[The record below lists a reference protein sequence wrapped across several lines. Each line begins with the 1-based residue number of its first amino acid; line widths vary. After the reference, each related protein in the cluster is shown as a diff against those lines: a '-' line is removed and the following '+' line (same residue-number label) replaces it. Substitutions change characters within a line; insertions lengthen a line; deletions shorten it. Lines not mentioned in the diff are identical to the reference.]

1 MEALLSDYP
10 VVTEIPVAWGEMDA
24 LNHVNNAV
32 YFRYFETARLD
43 FFKHVE
49 LMEEM
54 AITKVGPVLGDTYC
68 KYFRPVTYPDT
79 LMVGSRVTD
88 IQDDRFTMEYAIV
101 SKAQQ
106 KLTTIGTATIV
117 MFDFASNQKALLSL
131 RLTNEIERMNTLKSP
146 CFKQETV
153 ME

>member
-1 MEALLSDYP
+1 MNTLLADYP
-10 VVTEIPVAWGEMDA
+10 VITEIPVAWGEMDA

-54 AITKVGPVLGDTYC
+54 AVTKIGPVLGDTYC

-79 LMVGSRVTD
+79 LLIGSKVTEV
-88 IQDDRFTMEYAIV
+88 QDDRFTMEYSIV
-101 SKAQQ
+101 SSKQQ
-106 KLTTIGTATIV
+106 KVTTVGSATIV
-117 MFDFASNQKALLSL
+117 MFDFASNQKALLSI
-131 RLTNEIERMNTLKSP
+131 RLHSAIQEMNGLVT
-146 CFKQETV
+146 Q
-153 ME
+153 

>member
-79 LMVGSRVTD
+79 LMIGFGGSL
-88 IQDDRFTMEYAIV
+88 IF
-101 SKAQQ
+101 AQQ
-106 KLTTIGTATIV
+106 GAGTRHRST
-117 MFDFASNQKALLSL
+117 AL
-131 RLTNEIERMNTLKSP
+131 NTLGGLGRRDSG
-146 CFKQETV
+146 CGRCGFGTGQYL
-153 ME
+153 

>member
-1 MEALLSDYP
+1 MEALLAEYP

-54 AITKVGPVLGDTYC
+54 AVTKVGPVLGDTYC
-68 KYFRPVTYPDT
+68 KYRLPVTYPDT
-79 LMVGSRVTD
+79 LLVGSKVTD
-88 IQDDRFTMEYAIV
+88 VQEDRFTMEYTIV
-101 SKAQQ
+101 SKKQG
-106 KLTTIGTATIV
+106 KITTTGSATIV
-117 MFDFASNQKALLSL
+117 MFDFASNQKALLSI
-131 RLTNEIERMNTLKSP
+131 RLHNAIQEMGQLKA
-146 CFKQETV
+146 
-153 ME
+153 

>member
-49 LMEEM
+49 LMEDG
-54 AITKVGPVLGDTYC
+54 VQVDPVLGDTYC
-68 KYFRPVTYPDT
+68 KYFRPVTYP
-79 LMVGSRVTD
+79 RH
-88 IQDDRFTMEYAIV
+88 A
-101 SKAQQ
+101 
-106 KLTTIGTATIV
+106 
-117 MFDFASNQKALLSL
+117 
-131 RLTNEIERMNTLKSP
+131 
-146 CFKQETV
+146 
-153 ME
+153 

>member
-1 MEALLSDYP
+1 MEALLAEYP

-54 AITKVGPVLGDTYC
+54 AVTKVGPVLGDTYC
-68 KYFRPVTYPDT
+68 KYRLPVTYPDT
-79 LMVGSRVTD
+79 LLVGSKVTD
-88 IQDDRFTMEYAIV
+88 VQEDRFTMEYTIV
-101 SKAQQ
+101 SKKQG
-106 KLTTIGTATIV
+106 KVTTTGTATIV
-117 MFDFASNQKALLSL
+117 MFDFASNQKALLSI
-131 RLTNEIERMNTLKSP
+131 RLHNAIQEMGQLKA
-146 CFKQETV
+146 
-153 ME
+153 